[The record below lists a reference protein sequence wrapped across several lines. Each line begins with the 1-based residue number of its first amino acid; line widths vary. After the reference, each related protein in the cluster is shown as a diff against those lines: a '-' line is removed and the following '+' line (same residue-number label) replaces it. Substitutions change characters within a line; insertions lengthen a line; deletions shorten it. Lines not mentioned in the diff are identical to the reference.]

1 MKNLKLGV
9 HYICDFSDCDR
20 ALLLNSERAHG
31 LFAKAV
37 RGAGLTVVDEG
48 LYKFSPH
55 GFTSFLLLAESHAG
69 LHAWPEYGYC
79 AIDLFTCNP
88 KIDLKPL
95 IRKLKRL
102 FKAQHIAVRKAE
114 RAAQVAEPTSILAG
128 AVV

>member
-1 MKNLKLGV
+1 MKNLKLGI
-9 HYICDFSDCDR
+9 HYICDFSGCDR

-31 LFAKAV
+31 LFAKVV

-69 LHAWPEYGYC
+69 LHAWPEHGYC

-88 KIDLKPL
+88 KINLKPL

-102 FKAQHIAVRKAE
+102 FGAQHVAVRRTE
-114 RAAQVAEPTSILAG
+114 RAAQIAEPTPILAG
-128 AVV
+128 AAA